1 MKRHILTGAP
11 GAGKTMILRAL
22 ERRGYAVVEE
32 AASDVC
38 ALAQATGDAEPW
50 ASPRFIDDIVE
61 LQRRRQEQ
69 AAASPGS
76 IQIFDRSPVC
86 TLALARFLG
95 FPVSDA
101 LARELRRIGREAVY
115 EGRVVFVE
123 SLSFITHTDVRRI
136 GLEEARRF
144 GEAHEATYRELGYDL
159 IRISPGSVGDRA
171 DAVARSIESW
181 GA

>member
-1 MKRHILTGAP
+1 MKRYILTGAP

-32 AASDVC
+32 AASDTC

-50 ASPRFIDDIVE
+50 TSPRFIDDIVE

-115 EGRVVFVE
+115 EGCVFFVE
-123 SLSFITHTDVRRI
+123 GLGFMANTAVRRI
-136 GLEEARRF
+136 SLEEAQRF
-144 GEAHEATYRELGYDL
+144 GETHESAYREFGFDL
-159 IRISPGSVGDRA
+159 VRIEPGPVADRA